1 MRCNKLWYL
10 LRFISLKQ
18 VLFYIFFIFRKRN
31 VPPLPPISNFSS
43 SIFIWSFH
51 SPSCVSFVQRK
62 DLPRPSIA
70 SSTPGTW
77 PQNPTTIP
85 VLLLLLL
92 YMDINLGL
100 SAPSQVVSIVAY
112 SSSSSSCFPTK
123 ADLMTSTL
131 CRHSHNTKPV
141 YHSLA
146 QNRISALFS
155 PPFVC
160 VCVFRLFCLKA
171 KFIVK
176 VATAAAVAAASAT
189 AAAPTKTFVIRQKSW
204 KLLELLQ
211 LLLFLAESS
220 FFSSPPC
227 RVFRAIFNAHSDTPS
242 TSECIYLLGAN
253 TA

>member
-1 MRCNKLWYL
+1 MPAK
-10 LRFISLKQ
+10 
-18 VLFYIFFIFRKRN
+18 KR
-31 VPPLPPISNFSS
+31 PPKTIN
-43 SIFIWSFH
+43 SIINTRNMATESYNN
-51 SPSCVSFVQRK
+51 
-62 DLPRPSIA
+62 
-70 SSTPGTW
+70 SSTAAA
-77 PQNPTTIP
+77 
-85 VLLLLLL
+85 LLL

-155 PPFVC
+155 PLLSVYVC

-176 VATAAAVAAASAT
+176 VATAAAAAAASAT
-189 AAAPTKTFVIRQKSW
+189 AAAPTKTFVIRQKS
-204 KLLELLQ
+204 
-211 LLLFLAESS
+211 
-220 FFSSPPC
+220 
-227 RVFRAIFNAHSDTPS
+227 
-242 TSECIYLLGAN
+242 
-253 TA
+253 